1 MVRVSII
8 PSNLCQPNCALLTSH
23 FLALIMIIKLNDL
36 SKIAGIPSP
45 PYTIYLPRV
54 FSDAII
60 TAPLVPA

>member
-8 PSNLCQPNCALLTSH
+8 HSNLCQSDCALLISH
-23 FLALIMIIKLNDL
+23 FLALIMITKLNDL
-36 SKIAGIPSP
+36 SKIVGIPSP
-45 PYTIYLPRV
+45 PYSYLPRV